1 MPESSEVFLRMRS
14 MIQADLEQ
22 VLAWRNH
29 PDVRR
34 YMFSQHEITLAE
46 HRLWFERTMQNP
58 KKHLLIFEANHQP
71 QGVVSFSEVGDGG
84 VADWGF
90 YLAPDAP
97 KGSGRQLGSAALSHA
112 FTQFN
117 FHKVCGQVLEYN
129 QRSIRFHQS
138 LGFRL
143 EGSLRDQYF
152 DGERYHQV
160 NCFGLLCNEWHC
172 NN

>member
-14 MIQADLEQ
+14 MIHADLEQ

-34 YMFSQHEITLAE
+34 YMFSQHEITLTE
-46 HRLWFERTMQNP
+46 HRLWFERTMQNSN
-58 KKHLLIFEANHQP
+58 KHLLIFEANHQP
-71 QGVVSFSEVGDGG
+71 QGVVNFSEVGEGG

-90 YLAPDAP
+90 YVAPDAP

-112 FTQFN
+112 FTQLN
-117 FHKVCGQVLEYN
+117 FHKVCGQALEYN
-129 QRSIRFHQS
+129 ERSIRFHQS
-138 LGFRL
+138 LGFQL
-143 EGSLRDQYF
+143 EGSLRDQHF

-160 NCFGLLCNEWHC
+160 NCFGLLCNEWHSDK
-172 NN
+172 